1 VDAYLTA
8 VNDLEPAAL
17 AARLD
22 AVPDEFRCFAYEG
35 AGMGLAMLDVFT
47 PWKRTHWAAFLA
59 GPGRRYSMVL
69 YIGLG
74 LALTRLRLDL
84 GPRLA
89 RLDPLLAW
97 FAVDGSGFH
106 QGFFS
111 PHRYLVAHG
120 ADPRL
125 SAFGHRIFDQGVGRS
140 LWFSVGADVD
150 RVAAMIHGFPAERQ
164 ADLWSGIGFAST
176 YAGGR
181 DLRDLRRLV
190 AAAGVHRTWLAQG
203 SSLASMLRKMA
214 GESVEHTRRACAELC
229 AMPADAAAELAHNL
243 FQDRLRSGISP
254 GAPAAAREEIYDG
267 LQAELRRR
275 LEAGTGTPGVLL
287 GRATARG
294 RVALTS
300 PESGSWARG
309 LRTPEPALVP
319 AAKATSS
326 DATGSRSRVER
337 IRQ

>member
-1 VDAYLTA
+1 MNRLRGLLLGLPARGALYFHRTLVAAGPELAGRDGRTETRFIVDAYLTA

-22 AVPDEFRCFAYEG
+22 AVPEEFRCFAYEG

-47 PWKRTHWAAFLA
+47 PWKRTHWSAFLA
-59 GPGRRYSMVL
+59 GPGLRYSVVL

-84 GPRLA
+84 GARLP

-111 PHRYLVAHG
+111 PHRYLVAHD

-125 SAFGHRIFDQGVGRS
+125 SAFGRRIFDQGVGRS

-150 RVAAMIHGFPAERQ
+150 RVAATIQAFPAGRQ

-181 DLRDLRRLV
+181 DLPDLRRLV
-190 AAAGVHRTWLAQG
+190 ATAGVHRTWLAQG
-203 SSLASMLRKMA
+203 SSIASMLRKMA
-214 GESVEHTRRACAELC
+214 GEAVEHTRRSCAE
-229 AMPADAAAELAHNL
+229 
-243 FQDRLRSGISP
+243 
-254 GAPAAAREEIYDG
+254 
-267 LQAELRRR
+267 
-275 LEAGTGTPGVLL
+275 
-287 GRATARG
+287 
-294 RVALTS
+294 
-300 PESGSWARG
+300 
-309 LRTPEPALVP
+309 
-319 AAKATSS
+319 
-326 DATGSRSRVER
+326 
-337 IRQ
+337 